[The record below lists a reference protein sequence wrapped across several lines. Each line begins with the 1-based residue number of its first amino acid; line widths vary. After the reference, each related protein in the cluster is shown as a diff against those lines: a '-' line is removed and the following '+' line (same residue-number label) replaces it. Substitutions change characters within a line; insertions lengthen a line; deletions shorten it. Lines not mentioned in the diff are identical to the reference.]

1 MKIKLDDISLNIS
14 CKKNELTNKTP
25 ILFLHGF
32 TGNLKDWEFVK
43 GNLDKKFTPIFIDLI
58 GHGNSSAPRKIEK
71 YNSDN
76 QIELIRKLLIAL
88 NLKKVIL
95 VGYSMGGRL
104 ALSFTAKYPS
114 KVNSLVLIS
123 TAFGFENKSERE
135 ERIKSDKVLS
145 KQVKNSTIEEFIKYW
160 INIPLFKSY
169 KKLSKNKIETLAK
182 DKIKRNRKVGMQ
194 NSLLGFSTGLMKN
207 YFPKLGKIKTKTLL
221 VCGELDKKF
230 IGINKK
236 AVKLLPNAK
245 LKIVRDTGHNLP
257 FQKPKEFLKL
267 LELFLKNI

>member
-1 MKIKLDDISLNIS
+1 MKIKIDDISLNVS
-14 CKKNELTNKTP
+14 LNKNELTKKIP

-58 GHGNSSAPRKIEK
+58 GHGNSSAPREVEK
-71 YNSDN
+71 YNSAN
-76 QIELIRKLLIAL
+76 QIELIRKLLITL
-88 NLKKVIL
+88 NLNKIIL

-145 KQVKNSTIEEFIKYW
+145 EQIKNSTIEVFIKYW
-160 INIPLFKSY
+160 INIPLFNSY

-182 DKIKRNRKVGMQ
+182 DKIKRNKKRGLQ
-194 NSLLGFSTGLMKN
+194 NSLFGFSTGLMKI
-207 YFPKLGKIKTKTLL
+207 FFLKLEKIKTRTLL

-236 AVKLLPNAK
+236 ALKLLPNAE
-245 LKIVRDTGHNLP
+245 LKIVRDAGHNLP
-257 FQKPKEFLKL
+257 FEKPKEFLKL